1 MKKQS
6 VRADKVFDFVEIAF
20 AYYKQ
25 TAITSLK
32 YYLYYAC
39 ITQLPHAWQA
49 LRKKPYIRYPKILQ
63 IYYTQL
69 LNNFENSAWKQV
81 Y

>member
-6 VRADKVFDFVEIAF
+6 VPADKVFDFLKIAF

-32 YYLYYAC
+32 YYFYYAC
-39 ITQLPHAWQA
+39 LTQLPHG
-49 LRKKPYIRYPKILQ
+49 
-63 IYYTQL
+63 
-69 LNNFENSAWKQV
+69 
-81 Y
+81 